1 GSPWRRSRTRPPG
14 TKVTSRR
21 FSISRTG
28 TVGSPARTS
37 SRRVVGGGGTSRGG
51 PASGGSG
58 TGASVTTGAGGGG
71 GGGRG
76 AAHPAR
82 ARGRSHALPTP
93 VPLGRVTSGKR
104 RHPDSNRGMR
114 VLQTLALPLGDGAGS
129 ERGFVGHGRCTGQG
143 MAG

>member
-1 GSPWRRSRTRPPG
+1 MSRTRPAG
-14 TKVTSRR
+14 MNVTSRR
-21 FSISRTG
+21 FSINRTG

-37 SRRVVGGGGTSRGG
+37 SLRADGGGGMSSGG

-58 TGASVTTGAGGGG
+58 AGATVTTGGGAGGGVRA
-71 GGGRG
+71 GGRD

-82 ARGRSHALPTP
+82 ARVNSHAPATP

-114 VLQTLALPLGDGAGS
+114 VLQTLALPLGDGARS
-129 ERGFVGHGRCTGQG
+129 DRGFVGHGRCTGQG